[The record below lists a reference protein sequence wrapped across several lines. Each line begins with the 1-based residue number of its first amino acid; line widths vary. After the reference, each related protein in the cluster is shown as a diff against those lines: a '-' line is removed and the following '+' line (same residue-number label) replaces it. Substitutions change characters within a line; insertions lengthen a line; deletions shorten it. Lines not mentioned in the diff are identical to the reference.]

1 MRDEQE
7 NWCVTKMV
15 EDSGES
21 RIRYKGELGL
31 IIFSLLFFLFFLF
44 IFLFLPLPFP
54 FFSSS
59 PFSLLFLHLLF
70 PLLLSSVLHVR
81 TRREAS

>member
-7 NWCVTKMV
+7 NRCVTKMV

-44 IFLFLPLPFP
+44 IFLFLSLPFLS
-54 FFSSS
+54 FSFIS
-59 PFSLLFLHLLF
+59 FSLFFLHLLF
-70 PLLLSSVLHVR
+70 PLLPSSLLRVR